1 MAALGVSQSSAFAP
15 DANKAKDSAAS
26 IFGILDRK
34 SKIDSS
40 VDEGTVLANV
50 RGDIEFKH
58 VSFKYL
64 TRPDVQIFRDL
75 CLSIP
80 SGKVRCVCVCVC
92 MHLCVYRCIY
102 ICVCVCIERL
112 VNFADTNTQHRTGAQ
127 FVCICMFIHV
137 SLYM

>member
-80 SGKVRCVCVCVC
+80 SGKVRCVCCVCVYAFVC
-92 MHLCVYRCIY
+92 LYMYLY
-102 ICVCVCIERL
+102 VCVCIERL

-127 FVCICMFIHV
+127 FV
-137 SLYM
+137 LP